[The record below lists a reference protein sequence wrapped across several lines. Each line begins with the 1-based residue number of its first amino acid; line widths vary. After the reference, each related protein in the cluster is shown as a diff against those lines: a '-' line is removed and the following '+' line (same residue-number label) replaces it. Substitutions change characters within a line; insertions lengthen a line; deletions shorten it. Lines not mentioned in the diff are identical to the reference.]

1 MRLYA
6 SLCNGPTIPLSALAS
21 YSDTTSALLSSAWPN
36 QTTSKW
42 HAACGRFDRQ
52 VLKNS
57 WIKACSF
64 QPFPTARNTRVF
76 CWAWLGL
83 VLQWEEHAMRCTAVW
98 DLQKGGC
105 DHESWEKAQFS
116 FGSVCLFFFKQWLI
130 CNTIFELKK
139 ILVSVALEARQLL
152 QSFAHRRC
160 SHG

>member
-1 MRLYA
+1 MH
-6 SLCNGPTIPLSALAS
+6 LCATAPMIPLSALAS

-42 HAACGRFDRQ
+42 NAACGRFDRQ

-57 WIKACSF
+57 WIF
-64 QPFPTARNTRVF
+64 EGLQFPTVSNCQKHMCFLLSMGRLSPAVRRT
-76 CWAWLGL
+76 CHATHCGL
-83 VLQWEEHAMRCTAVW
+83 

-105 DHESWEKAQFS
+105 DHESWEKAQLA
-116 FGSVCLFFFKQWLI
+116 FGSVCLFFFKHWLI
-130 CNTIFELKK
+130 CNTIFEFKE